1 MANEITQVAN
11 TKRMKVR
18 LVCKHDTE
26 ANWIKAINFIPEKGE
41 VIIYDIDDNHSYE
54 RMKIGDGVTIVSSLP
69 FVLDSV
75 TIDTSNFAKLDAA
88 NTFTGT
94 NTFNNDVTLKGSK
107 ITIEESGDV
116 VNHVGYLDWNS
127 IKLLD
132 VNNGEGLTY
141 TFPYESVSNDAG
153 TIRTIASLE
162 AANTFTGT
170 NTFKKRI
177 VIEPTA
183 APEECIEFKN
193 ANITWYGNWISGGS
207 SDSHYNFLLPRSKTG
222 NHTFAMLDDIVEFKE
237 SNPLGAGTYKCSL
250 TREVTQ
256 WLNGSYGSYCTPGF
270 LVAGYGDGSATSS
283 TNAVAIGPDGFYKL
297 TPSAAK
303 IEYTLPDF
311 TSATTTRI
319 ATLAS
324 DNNFTGKNI
333 FRKSIKAESSSA
345 NAEYRADGITVQTIS
360 SDSMEQFSLGFPSES
375 GTLAIAENIP
385 NIEVNTGTGTTNLTS
400 LTVGDTTYKVAS
412 LDASKFAGLSS
423 DNTFTGSLNAFK
435 GNVILQKLSGNNLT
449 LIVDDGVD
457 KATITSSSI
466 TFEEPA
472 SGQLCDY
479 SIDGTITKRRLSTS
493 ETFSIKTPKKSGTIA
508 LTTDIPQNIQDSTGT
523 SSLQQTPD
531 SSKSGKLTFPEA
543 DLYAKILD
551 STLTLDSE
559 VIGGQGNFSTSF
571 GGNSSAQ
578 GKRSFA
584 AGTTTVARGNY
595 SAVFGD
601 NSVTL
606 ATGTDSLAHGYQ
618 TVTAAPASHTEGAF
632 TVVMNKK
639 YTEGMFE
646 SSSSGGSSSGGGT
659 GEPSTTPTD
668 TLQMDSRR
676 GEAGHADGF
685 NSYVSGFAAHTDG
698 VSNVA
703 DGHISKAS
711 GRSNRAWSYLSK
723 VDGYQSVVK
732 PDDTD
737 TTATGEGS
745 WANGKDIQIVGAK
758 YAYAGGENGRVSK
771 AANHSFSYGK
781 GLTALAESQAVFGKY
796 NSGDESSLFIV
807 GYGDSDTDRKTAF
820 RILDNGQV
828 LSETAPTNDHAVVRL
843 SELNTQIA
851 KIDSNTTQIDS
862 LWTTLRETNSNLVKV
877 DGKFENYA
885 LKTAVPTLSGNNTF
899 TGVTTFKSQPV
910 IAQSNFLASNGTNLT
925 DTASLNYKS
934 ISRNT
939 NNKSYTLTIP
949 EKNGTIAVTSD
960 IRPTA
965 NPTEDSIVVWHSDG
979 TCEWKAISSLT
990 ASTTS
995 TNAANSVY

>member
-88 NTFTGT
+88 NTFTGD

-107 ITIEESGDV
+107 ITIEESGDA

-170 NTFKKRI
+170 NTFKKHI
-177 VIEPTA
+177 VIEPAA

-250 TREVTQ
+250 TREITQ
-256 WLNGSYGSYCTPGF
+256 WLNGSYGSYCCPGY
-270 LVAGYGDGSATSS
+270 LVAGYGSGNPSGSTSI
-283 TNAVAIGPDGFYKL
+283 VAIGPDGLYKL
-297 TPSAAK
+297 TSSAAK
-303 IEYTLPDF
+303 VKYVLPDLDVE
-311 TSATTTRI
+311 STTI
-319 ATLAS
+319 ATLNSENTFVGKNDFIYTPSGLSLQTTIRLDPANAQLLIGGGGVGEIATYVGMTPSGLTLKNTAGTYTHTLPSKSGTLALTSDLPSTSDFAS
-324 DNNFTGKNI
+324 LTKDNTFNGKNI

-385 NIEVNTGTGTTNLTS
+385 
-400 LTVGDTTYKVAS
+400 
-412 LDASKFAGLSS
+412 
-423 DNTFTGSLNAFK
+423 
-435 GNVILQKLSGNNLT
+435 
-449 LIVDDGVD
+449 
-457 KATITSSSI
+457 
-466 TFEEPA
+466 
-472 SGQLCDY
+472 
-479 SIDGTITKRRLSTS
+479 
-493 ETFSIKTPKKSGTIA
+493 
-508 LTTDIPQNIQDSTGT
+508 QNIQDSTGI
-523 SSLQQTPD
+523 SSLQQKQDGTTGTFDFTGKNTNATALD
-531 SSKSGKLTFPEA
+531 SSLTGSIPYGGVGDFAAAFGGKSGAL
-543 DLYAKILD
+543 
-551 STLTLDSE
+551 
-559 VIGGQGNFSTSF
+559 
-571 GGNSSAQ
+571 

-584 AGTTTVARGNY
+584 AGTTTIAKGNY
-595 SAVFGD
+595 SAAFGD
-601 NSVTL
+601 NSVSL
-606 ATGTDSLAHGYQ
+606 AADSMATGYSTTTKGLASFTAGVE
-618 TVTAAPASHTEGAF
+618 TVTRDTEW
-632 TVVMNKK
+632 TKP
-639 YTEGMFE
+639 
-646 SSSSGGSSSGGGT
+646 SSGGSGSGGSGSGSDIPTTNVRGQGAVAVGVKTLSTGYGSIATGISTVSNGTGSFSSGVGT
-659 GEPSTTPTD
+659 
-668 TLQMDSRR
+668 
-676 GEAGHADGF
+676 
-685 NSYVSGFAAHTDG
+685 
-698 VSNVA
+698 VA
-703 DGHISKAS
+703 KETG
-711 GRSNRAWSYLSK
+711 
-723 VDGYQSVVK
+723 SVALGAN
-732 PDDTD
+732 T
-737 TTATGEGS
+737 E
-745 WANGKDIQIVGAK
+745 ANGLNSIAAGDSSVAQGGNSLAVGVGVK
-758 YAYAGGENGRVSK
+758 TYREGE
-771 AANHSFSYGK
+771 
-781 GLTALAESQAVFGKY
+781 LAIGKY
-796 NSGDESSLFIV
+796 NVSDDTGNTLFSIGAGTDNNNRNNVFSVTASNFKVSL
-807 GYGDSDTDRKTAF
+807 DSYF
-820 RILDNGQV
+820 NNLDGSYIIGSKV
-828 LSETAPTNDHAVVRL
+828 RSRGAPIDSFDVVRL
-843 SELNTQIA
+843 QDLSGYATSGDL
-851 KIDSNTTQIDS
+851 D
-862 LWTTLRETNSNLVKV
+862 
-877 DGKFENYA
+877 NYA
-885 LKTAVPTLSGNNTF
+885 LKTNVPTLSGNNTF

-910 IAQSNFLASNGTNLT
+910 IVQSNFLASNGTNLT

-934 ISRNT
+934 ISRNA

-990 ASTTS
+990 TSTTS